1 MSGET
6 YRPVAFLSVATR
18 INLYFLK
25 ANTSTLS
32 YMLKNYFKIA
42 IAVLKRRKFFTF
54 ISLFGISFS
63 LTILIVLTA
72 FIDNSISANYPDTK
86 RGRSLYIT
94 NVGLRKQLPDGSSN
108 WGGSGSFYFLNHYT
122 SMLKT
127 PVKVAISSLSAAT
140 NTYVNNKK
148 LVIAVKYTN
157 DAYWDVLNYNFVEGK
172 SYTKQQIENGE
183 HVAVISEQ
191 LKTAYFGDAT
201 SVIGKYIEADNV
213 QYRVAGVVK
222 NVAIINM
229 YAFADL
235 YLPYTVSKA
244 NYKDEFFMG
253 NYTAI
258 LLANSKDDLP
268 KIKAEFDQIVSRIP
282 LGKDWDLLIAH
293 ADSYLET
300 FTREA
305 FGGGKKTNSGF
316 AYFILTVTAFALLF
330 LLLPTLNLVNINT
343 SRILERSSEIGVR
356 KAFGASSATLVLQFI
371 VENIILTLL
380 GGIISI
386 IFSFVIL
393 KLINGGNLLQNTQL
407 TINVRVVIYAFIT
420 CLVFGFIS
428 GVSPAWR
435 MSRLQVVNA
444 LKQA

>member
-1 MSGET
+1 
-6 YRPVAFLSVATR
+6 
-18 INLYFLK
+18 
-25 ANTSTLS
+25 
-32 YMLKNYFKIA
+32 MLKNYFKI
-42 IAVLKRRKFFTF
+42 
-54 ISLFGISFS
+54 
-63 LTILIVLTA
+63 
-72 FIDNSISANYPDTK
+72 PDTN
-86 RGRSLYIT
+86 RDRSLYIT
-94 NVGLRKQLPDGSSN
+94 NVGLRKQLPDGSNN
-108 WGGSGSFYFLNHYT
+108 WSGSGTFYFLNHYT
-122 SMLKT
+122 GMLKT
-127 PVKVAISSLSAAT
+127 PVKIAISSMSAAT

-148 LVIAVKYTN
+148 LVIGVKYTN
-157 DAYWDVLNYNFVEGK
+157 DAYWDVLNYIFLEGK
-172 SYTKQQIENGE
+172 PYNKQQIENGE

-191 LKTAYFGDAT
+191 LKNAYFGDVP

-222 NVAIINM
+222 NVAITNM
-229 YAFADL
+229 YSFADL

-244 NYKDEFFMG
+244 NYKDQSFIG
-253 NYTAI
+253 NYNAV
-258 LLANSKDDLP
+258 LLANSTSDLP
-268 KIKAEFDQIVSRIP
+268 KIKEEYDQIVSRIP

-305 FGGGKKTNSGF
+305 FGGGTKTNSGF
-316 AYFILTVTAFALLF
+316 GYFVLAVTVFALLF

-380 GGIISI
+380 GGLISI
-386 IFSFVIL
+386 VLSFIIL
-393 KLINGGNLLQNTQL
+393 KLINGSNMLQNTEL
-407 TINVRVVIYAFIT
+407 AINVTVVIYALVT
-420 CLVFGFIS
+420 CLVFGFLS
-428 GVSPAWR
+428 GVYPAWR

>member
-1 MSGET
+1 
-6 YRPVAFLSVATR
+6 
-18 INLYFLK
+18 
-25 ANTSTLS
+25 
-32 YMLKNYFKIA
+32 MLKNYFKIA

-72 FIDNSISANYPDTK
+72 FIDNGISANYPDTN
-86 RGRSLYIT
+86 RDRSLYIT
-94 NVGLRKQLPDGSSN
+94 NVGLRKQLPDGSNN

-127 PVKVAISSLSAAT
+127 PVKVAISSNASST

-148 LVIAVKYTN
+148 LVIGVKYTN
-157 DAYWDVLNYNFVEGK
+157 DAYWDVLNYIFLEGK
-172 SYTKQQIENGE
+172 PYNKQQIENGE

-191 LKTAYFGDAT
+191 LKNSYFGDIP

-222 NVAIINM
+222 NVAITNM
-229 YAFADL
+229 YVFADL

-244 NYKDEFFMG
+244 NYKDQSFIG
-253 NYTAI
+253 SYNAI
-258 LLANSKDDLP
+258 LLANSKSDLP
-268 KIKAEFDQIVSRIP
+268 KIKAEFDQIVSRIA

-300 FTREA
+300 FTRQA
-305 FGGGKKTNSGF
+305 FGGGTKTNSGF
-316 AYFILTVTAFALLF
+316 GYFVLAVTVFALLF

-371 VENIILTLL
+371 VENIILTFL

-386 IFSFVIL
+386 ALSFIIL
-393 KLINGGNLLQNTQL
+393 KIINGSNLLQNTEL
-407 TINVRVVIYAFIT
+407 TINVTVVIYALVT
-420 CLVFGFIS
+420 CLVFGFLS
-428 GVSPAWR
+428 GVYPAWR